1 MYSLLVHT
9 HFKTMDDRLDVEVV
23 LKLIKL
29 EINVSEYCNGTCCR
43 RAGMFGFGV
52 STMAGLD

>member
-1 MYSLLVHT
+1 MVMYSLLVHT

-29 EINVSEYCNGTCCR
+29 EINVSEY
-43 RAGMFGFGV
+43 
-52 STMAGLD
+52 